1 MTLALL
7 SDESDKVR
15 NCFILL
21 RNIRNRLRD
30 NLPEGMSMDELSMGM
45 SGDFEM
51 AIEEGA
57 SIVRIGQA
65 IFGARA
71 LPDSYYWPE
80 E

>member
-1 MTLALL
+1 MSLALL